1 VEVYATVAASL
12 EARRADGDT
21 AWLASA
27 RRALEWLLGRNAL
40 RTPLYD
46 AGTGGC
52 RDGLHRD
59 RANANE
65 GAESTLALWLSVAEY
80 AQAVQITSLRAVSA
94 D

>member
-1 VEVYATVAASL
+1 MAAAL
-12 EARRADGDT
+12 EAHRATGDA

-27 RRALEWLLGRNAL
+27 RRALEWLVGRNVL
-40 RTPLYD
+40 GLSLYD
-46 AGTGGC
+46 AETGGC

-80 AQAVQITSLRAVSA
+80 GRAARLVVA
-94 D
+94 PRAAGD